1 MDPRNR
7 YRTRSVSTSRIY
19 KVEAIILKRRNVG
32 ETDRILTVFTKEYGK
47 LRVIAKGI
55 RRITS
60 RRAPHLEVF
69 SRVTIMLHRGKNL
82 DIVTEADMIEGYQEL
97 RKNLTLVN
105 GCYYCCELVDLLLP
119 EKQEHR
125 DVYALFSQALAAFN
139 RRGDIDVNHSCEQ
152 FGLSLLRALGFL
164 PVNRQLSPAQ
174 IQPFIESIT
183 ERRLRTYHFLQQS

>member
-1 MDPRNR
+1 MSP
-7 YRTRSVSTSRIY
+7 TRIY
-19 KVEAIILKRRNVG
+19 KVEAIILKRINIG
-32 ETDRILTVFTKEYGK
+32 EADRILTVFSKQYGK

-69 SRVTIMLHRGKNL
+69 SRVAIMLHRAKNL
-82 DIVTEADMIEGYQEL
+82 DIVTEADIIEGYQEL

-105 GCYYCCELVDLLLP
+105 GCYYCCELIDVLLP

-125 DVYALFSQALAAFN
+125 DVYALFSQALDAFN
-139 RRGDIDVNHSCEQ
+139 TRRDIDVSHSCEQ

-164 PVNRQLSPAQ
+164 PVNRELTPAQ